1 MTETFLDVILIN
13 NNLLYK
19 ELAVFRTD
27 PKELIFMYF
36 SEALYIMDRNME
48 LYMIEEQKKAL
59 EEAEQVIAEKDRMI
73 EELLQKVAKYEEPQ

>member
-1 MTETFLDVILIN
+1 ME
-13 NNLLYK
+13 LYK
-19 ELAVFRTD
+19 DLVVFRTN

-59 EEAEQVIAEKDRMI
+59 EEAEQVIADKEQVIADKDQLI
-73 EELLQKVAKYEEPQ
+73 EELLQKLSKYEEQ

>member
-19 ELAVFRTD
+19 ELAVFRTN

>member
-1 MTETFLDVILIN
+1 MTEQILDVILLN

-19 ELAVFRTD
+19 ELAVFRTN